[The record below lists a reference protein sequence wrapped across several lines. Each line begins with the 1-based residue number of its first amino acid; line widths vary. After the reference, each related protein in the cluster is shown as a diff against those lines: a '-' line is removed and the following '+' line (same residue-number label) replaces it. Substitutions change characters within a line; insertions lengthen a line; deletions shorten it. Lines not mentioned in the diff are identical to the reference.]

1 MTHSPLAP
9 LVLALLAGLP
19 ARASQAPAA
28 AAAPTAKPYP
38 LNGRIEGELNL
49 SDLDGKP
56 HALFA
61 ENPERVLVLV
71 FWSYR
76 DPVSRFYAQP
86 LAELQRTHA
95 ERLRIVLVDSNHD
108 ELVAGVDPLVKL
120 RAVLEAEKVTLPVWL
135 DHGNA
140 LADAFGATANGQ
152 AYLLDA
158 NRFLRYHG
166 GIDDDPDG
174 ARAKQGL
181 ARRAWLENALTRILA
196 GERPDENW
204 TRPAG
209 RALKRAPKAPAAGGA
224 AGKKP

>member
-1 MTHSPLAP
+1 MVLPFASLA
-9 LVLALLAGLP
+9 LALLAQSP
-19 ARASQAPAA
+19 PAPAD
-28 AAAPTAKPYP
+28 AAPGPAKPYP
-38 LNGRIEGELNL
+38 LNGRIEAELTL

-61 ENPERVLVLV
+61 ENPGKALVLV

-86 LAELQRTHA
+86 LAELQRVHA
-95 ERLRIVLVDSNHD
+95 ERLRIVLVDANHD
-108 ELVAGVDPLVKL
+108 ELVSGVDPLVKL
-120 RAVLEAEKVTLPVWL
+120 RAVLEAEKITLPVWL

-181 ARRAWLENALTRILA
+181 ARRPWLEAALTQVLA
-196 GERPDENW
+196 GERPSENW

-209 RALKRAPKAPAAGGA
+209 RPIKRAPKAPPA